1 MDSTVLN
8 EPAAHLID
16 EPAQQPYA
24 DALDRY
30 LIERGYARSTA
41 RAYLGHA
48 SHFLRWAQRA
58 EVDLRSI
65 DEMVVARF
73 LDDHL
78 PHCNCGRSTR
88 GDRRE
93 GHAALHHLIVVLRT
107 LGVIAPR
114 SVTATPVDEELRR
127 FDAYMDHVR
136 GLAPKTRR
144 AMLRIVR
151 ELLGPRF
158 KDRPV
163 VFSSLTPEYVRRCFA
178 RLTERCHAP
187 LSMGAVV
194 SALRGYFRFRASCG
208 DAVHG
213 LIGVLSYPAN
223 WDQAALPK
231 TLTDQEVG
239 RLLGSLHSPG
249 PAMRRNAAIVRCAVD
264 LGLRSA
270 EIAALTLD
278 DIDWEAGTLTL
289 HKTKSRRE
297 QILPLLEPTG
307 RAIAAY
313 LQHERPK
320 SPHRELFVRRIAPN
334 DETIGPDLV
343 RKTIRQ
349 AYERAGLPYTRSH
362 LLRHTMAR
370 RLLDGGSSLKEV
382 ADVLRHR
389 SLNTT
394 LVYAKLDGRN
404 LRSVALPWPAGNRSF
419 KAPAAVTHH
428 SHDTTGVVAKLNRR
442 SLRSVALP
450 WPGRVA

>member
-1 MDSTVLN
+1 MSSTGQSQFVLRRV
-8 EPAAHLID
+8 D
-16 EPAQQPYA
+16 DPAQQPYA
-24 DALDRY
+24 DAFDRY
-30 LIERGYARSTA
+30 LIERGYAHNTV
-41 RAYLGHA
+41 RAYLGYA
-48 SHFLRWAQRA
+48 SHFLRWTQRSA
-58 EVDLRSI
+58 LDLRRV
-65 DEMVVARF
+65 DEPVVAQF

-78 PHCNCGRSTR
+78 PHCNCGWPTR

-93 GHAALHHLIVVLRT
+93 AHAALHHLVVVLRT
-107 LGVIAPR
+107 LGVVAPR
-114 SVTATPVDEELRR
+114 TVMATPVDEELRR
-127 FDAYMDHVR
+127 FDEYMERVR
-136 GLAPKTRR
+136 GLAPKTRG

-151 ELLGPRF
+151 ELLWRRF
-158 KDRPV
+158 RDRPV
-163 VFSSLTPEYVRRCFA
+163 VFSALTPEYVRRCFA

-223 WDQAALPK
+223 WEQAALPK
-231 TLTDQEVG
+231 TLTDEEVE
-239 RLLGSLHSPG
+239 RLLGSLHSPS
-249 PAMRRNAAIVRCAVD
+249 PAMRQVAAIVRCAVD
-264 LGLRSA
+264 LGLRSG

-289 HKTKSRRE
+289 RKTKSRRE
-297 QILPLLEPTG
+297 QVLPLPEPTG

-313 LQHERPK
+313 LQYERPK
-320 SPHRELFVRRIAPN
+320 SPHREVFVRRIAPN
-334 DETIGPDLV
+334 DEAIGPDLV

-362 LLRHTMAR
+362 LLRHTIAR

-394 LVYAKLDGRN
+394 RIYAKLDGRN
-404 LRSVALPWPAGNRSF
+404 LRSVALPWP
-419 KAPAAVTHH
+419 
-428 SHDTTGVVAKLNRR
+428 
-442 SLRSVALP
+442 
-450 WPGRVA
+450 GRVA

>member
-1 MDSTVLN
+1 MNSTSQSQLVRRRV
-8 EPAAHLID
+8 D

-24 DALDRY
+24 DAFDRY
-30 LIERGYARSTA
+30 LIERGYAGDTV
-41 RAYLGHA
+41 RAYLSYA
-48 SHFLRWAQRA
+48 SHFLRWTQRNGLA
-58 EVDLRSI
+58 LLGVD
-65 DEMVVARF
+65 EAVVTQF
-73 LDDHL
+73 LVDHL
-78 PHCNCGRSTR
+78 PHCNCGWPTRS
-88 GDRRE
+88 DRRDA
-93 GHAALHHLIVVLRT
+93 HAALCHLIVVLRT
-107 LGVIAPR
+107 LGVVAPR
-114 SVTATPVDEELRR
+114 SVIATPVDEELRR
-127 FDAYMDHVR
+127 FDEYMERGR
-136 GLAPKTRR
+136 GLAPKTRS

-151 ELLGPRF
+151 ELLWQRF
-158 KDRPV
+158 KERPV
-163 VFSSLTPEYVRRCFA
+163 VFSALTPEYVRRCFA

-187 LSMGAVV
+187 VSMGAVV

-231 TLTDQEVG
+231 TLTDEEVE
-239 RLLGSLHSPG
+239 RLLGSLHSPS
-249 PAMRRNAAIVRCAVD
+249 PAMRRSTAIVRCAVD

-270 EIAALTLD
+270 EIAGLTLD
-278 DIDWEAGTLTL
+278 DIDWKAGTLTL
-289 HKTKSRRE
+289 RKTKSRRE
-297 QILPLLEPTG
+297 QVLPLPEPTG

-320 SPHRELFVRRIAPN
+320 SLHREVFVRRMAPH

-362 LLRHTMAR
+362 LLRHTIAR

-394 LVYAKLDGRN
+394 LVYAKLDSRN
-404 LRSVALPWPAGNRSF
+404 
-419 KAPAAVTHH
+419 
-428 SHDTTGVVAKLNRR
+428 
-442 SLRSVALP
+442 LRSVALP

>member
-1 MDSTVLN
+1 
-8 EPAAHLID
+8 
-16 EPAQQPYA
+16 
-24 DALDRY
+24 
-30 LIERGYARSTA
+30 
-41 RAYLGHA
+41 
-48 SHFLRWAQRA
+48 
-58 EVDLRSI
+58 
-65 DEMVVARF
+65 
-73 LDDHL
+73 
-78 PHCNCGRSTR
+78 
-88 GDRRE
+88 
-93 GHAALHHLIVVLRT
+93 
-107 LGVIAPR
+107 
-114 SVTATPVDEELRR
+114 
-127 FDAYMDHVR
+127 
-136 GLAPKTRR
+136 
-144 AMLRIVR
+144 MLRIVR
-151 ELLGPRF
+151 ELLWQRF

-163 VFSSLTPEYVRRCFA
+163 VLSVLTPEYVRHCFA

-213 LIGVLSYPAN
+213 LIGVLSYPTN

-231 TLTDQEVG
+231 TLTDEEVE
-239 RLLGSLHSPG
+239 RLLGSLHSPS
-249 PAMRRNAAIVRCAVD
+249 PAMRRSAAIVRCAVD

-289 HKTKSRRE
+289 RNTKSRRE
-297 QILPLLEPTG
+297 QVLPLLESTG

-320 SPHRELFVRRIAPN
+320 SPHREVFVRRIAPN

-362 LLRHTMAR
+362 LLRHTIAR

-394 LVYAKLDGRN
+394 LVYAKLDSRN

-419 KAPAAVTHH
+419 KEPAGAARHH
-428 SHDTTGVVAKLNRR
+428 SLDTTGVAAKLNRR
-442 SLRSVALP
+442 NLRSVAMP

>member
-1 MDSTVLN
+1 LSGLN
-8 EPAAHLID
+8 EKAV
-16 EPAQQPYA
+16 AQ
-24 DALDRY
+24 
-30 LIERGYARSTA
+30 
-41 RAYLGHA
+41 
-48 SHFLRWAQRA
+48 
-58 EVDLRSI
+58 
-65 DEMVVARF
+65 F

-78 PHCNCGRSTR
+78 PHCNCEWPTR

-93 GHAALHHLIVVLRT
+93 AHAALGHLIVVLRT
-107 LGVIAPR
+107 LGVVAPQ
-114 SVTATPVDEELRR
+114 SVMVTPVEEELRR
-127 FDAYMDHVR
+127 FDAYMERAR
-136 GLAPKTRR
+136 GLAPTTRG
-144 AMLRIVR
+144 AVLRVVR
-151 ELLGPRF
+151 ELLWRRF

-163 VFSSLTPEYVRRCFA
+163 VLSALTPEYVRRCFA
-178 RLTERCHAP
+178 RLTERCRSP

-213 LIGVLSYPAN
+213 LVGVLSYPAN

-231 TLTDQEVG
+231 TLTDEEVE
-239 RLLGSLHSPG
+239 RLLASLHSPS
-249 PAMRRNAAIVRCAVD
+249 PAMRRSTAIVRCAAD

-270 EIAALTLD
+270 EIATLTLD

-289 HKTKSRRE
+289 RRTKSRRE
-297 QILPLLEPTG
+297 QVLPLPEPTG

-313 LQHERPK
+313 LQYERPK
-320 SPHRELFVRRIAPN
+320 SPHREVFVRRVAPH

-362 LLRHTMAR
+362 LLRHTITR

-394 LVYAKLDGRN
+394 LVYAKLDSRN
-404 LRSVALPWPAGNRSF
+404 LRSVAM
-419 KAPAAVTHH
+419 
-428 SHDTTGVVAKLNRR
+428 
-442 SLRSVALP
+442 P